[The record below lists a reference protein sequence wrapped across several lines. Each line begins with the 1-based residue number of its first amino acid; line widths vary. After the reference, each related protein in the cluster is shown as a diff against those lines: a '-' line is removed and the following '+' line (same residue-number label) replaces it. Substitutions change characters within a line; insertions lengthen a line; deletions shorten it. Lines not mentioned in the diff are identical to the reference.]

1 MASSIT
7 GLDRSTIRSNL
18 LRFSKEWRET
28 IDQWR
33 ENDVKHTEKSYAQPF
48 WSDFLACF
56 GINASRRA
64 FFEQEAKRGST
75 GTQGFIDLFW
85 AGVVIGE
92 AKSLGRDLELAEEQA
107 RDYLT
112 FVSDAEFPRYILC
125 TDFETFRLFH
135 FASEKRLIFS
145 IDELADHQDQLAFLA
160 GREEVSHREQQEASI
175 AASKIMAKLFK
186 AMAGDEVDVRVGDE
200 APTNPEEE
208 DEQVQLTSMWL
219 TRLLF
224 LMFGDDA
231 GLWEADLFHRYVVQE
246 TTPDAF
252 GGQMTQLFK
261 VLNTPEH
268 KRRNVT
274 GLLAKF
280 PYVNGH
286 LFERSLD
293 PEFFTP
299 EMHQAVREAC
309 GFQWSRIS
317 PAIFGSLFQMVKSK
331 QARRADGEHY
341 TSETNI
347 LKVIGPLFLDEL
359 RAEADRLVRNKTTT
373 IAQLESFLNRLTQIT
388 FVDPACGCGNFLVV
402 AYRELRRIETDV
414 IARLHEFESK
424 RAVAL
429 DVMFEQKLS
438 IDQFYGFEINWWPV
452 RIAEVA
458 MFLVDHQ
465 ANRELAQR
473 VGSSIV
479 RLPIKISAHIK
490 HCNALEIDWAEEL
503 PDRGETYIFGN
514 PPFIG
519 QYTKTKPQTADMK
532 RVWGEDYDGY
542 LDYVTAWHAQALRA
556 LADREGRFAY
566 VTTNS
571 ICQGQPV
578 PALFDPIYRHGWDIK
593 FAHRTFAWDSE
604 APGKAAVHCIVVG
617 FTRDQS
623 NEQRLWDYPVVN
635 GEPKQVELKQPLN
648 AYLVQDRH
656 RTLVRKRNKP
666 LSSVI
671 APAARGT
678 QPTDGGNLIVEVDD
692 YDKVVADEVAAKYLR
707 PFRMGRELVR
717 GLNRWCLWMADEDFD
732 PADINRS
739 PILKS
744 RVTACKE
751 WRSAQTPTGD
761 AYKLKDTP
769 HLFRPNKKRPLSS
782 YLGIPSVVS
791 GTRSYFTAQHLPPEV
806 IAGNKVFTAID
817 PDGLLF
823 ALISSSMF
831 ITWQKTFGGRLKS
844 DLNFSNT
851 IVWNTFPVPELDP
864 ALRKRIIDAG
874 KGVLAARALHPKRSL
889 ADAYNPLAMDPELLK
904 AHDKLDR
911 VVDQAF
917 GATRKLNSEAQRL
930 ELLFASYAK
939 LIEQEQNKGRG

>member
-48 WSDFLACF
+48 WGDFLACF

-64 FFEQEAKRGST
+64 FFELQVTRGST
-75 GTQGFIDLFW
+75 GTAGYIDLFW
-85 AGVVIGE
+85 SGVVIGE
-92 AKSLGRDLELAEEQA
+92 AKSLGRDLALAEEQA
-107 RDYLT
+107 LDYLAG
-112 FVSDAEFPRYILC
+112 VSDAEFPRYILC
-125 TDFETFRLFH
+125 TDFETFRLLH
-135 FASEKRLIFS
+135 IASKKRLIFS
-145 IDELADHQDQLAFLA
+145 IDEVADHQDQLAFLA
-160 GREEVSHREQQEASI
+160 GREEISHREQQEASI

-186 AMAGDEVDVRVGDE
+186 AMAGDDVDVRVGDE

-231 GLWEADLFHRYVVQE
+231 GLWEADLFHRFVVQE
-246 TTPDAF
+246 TTPDNF
-252 GGQMTQLFK
+252 GAQMTALFN
-261 VLNTPEH
+261 VLNTPEN
-268 KRRNVT
+268 KRRNVP

-286 LFERSLD
+286 LFEDALA
-293 PEFFTP
+293 PEFFTV
-299 EMHQAVREAC
+299 EMHQAVSEAC

-317 PAIFGSLFQMVKSK
+317 PAIFGSLFQLVKSK
-331 QARRADGEHY
+331 EARRGHGEHY

-373 IAQLESFLNRLTQIT
+373 IAQLEAFLDRLTRIT

-414 IARLHEFESK
+414 IARLHEFDS
-424 RAVAL
+424 RQAVAL

-438 IDQFYGFEINWWPV
+438 IDQFHGFEINWWPV

-519 QYTKTKPQTADMK
+519 QYTKTPMQRADMQ
-532 RVWGEDYDGY
+532 RVWGENYNGY
-542 LDYVTAWHAQALRA
+542 LDYVTAWHAQAIRA
-556 LADREGRFAY
+556 LAHRQGLFAY

-578 PALFDPIYRHGWDIK
+578 PALFEPIYKQGWDIK

-617 FTRDQS
+617 FIRDQS
-623 NEQRLWDYPVVN
+623 NDQKLWDYPDVN
-635 GEPKQVELKQPLN
+635 GEPQQVELKQPLN

-656 RTLVRKRNKP
+656 RTLVRKRSKP
-666 LSSVI
+666 LSTVLT
-671 APAARGT
+671 PARFGSK
-678 QPTDGGNLIVEVDD
+678 PTDGGHLVVETKD
-692 YDKVVADEVAAKYLR
+692 YDDVSADPVAVKYLR
-707 PFRMGRELVR
+707 PYRMGRELVR
-717 GLNRWCLWMADEDFD
+717 GLDRWCLWMADEHFD
-732 PADINRS
+732 PADIS
-739 PILKS
+739 
-744 RVTACKE
+744 
-751 WRSAQTPTGD
+751 RSAVLRERVKAVELHRESSKKIATQKS
-761 AYKLKDTP
+761 ARTP
-769 HLFRPNKKRPLSS
+769 HLFQELHQPNEE
-782 YLGIPSVVS
+782 YVGIPRVVS
-791 GTRSYFTAQHLPPEV
+791 STRLYFTVQHLSPDI
-806 IAGNKVFTAID
+806 IAGDKVYTAID
-817 PDGLLF
+817 PNGLLF

-831 ITWQKTFGGRLKS
+831 ITWQRAVGGRLKS
-844 DLNFSNT
+844 DLSFSNT
-851 IVWNTFPVPELDP
+851 VVWNTFPVP
-864 ALRKRIIDAG
+864 ALSPTLKEKIILAG
-874 KGVLAARALHPKRSL
+874 KGVLEARARHPERSL

-939 LIEQEQNKGRG
+939 LIEQEENKARG

>member
-33 ENDVKHTEKSYAQPF
+33 ENDVKHTEKSYAQSF
-48 WSDFLACF
+48 WSEFLACF

-64 FFEQEAKRGST
+64 FFEQLVTRGST
-75 GTQGFIDLFW
+75 GTAGYIDLFW

-92 AKSLGRDLELAEEQA
+92 AKSLGRDLALAEDQA

-112 FVSDAEFPRYILC
+112 HVSDPAFPRYILC

-135 FASEKRLIFS
+135 IASKKRLIFS

-160 GREEVSHREQQEASI
+160 GREEISHKEQQEASI

-186 AMAGDEVDVRVGDE
+186 AMAGDDVDVRVGDE

-208 DEQVQLTSMWL
+208 DKQVQLTSMWL

-268 KRRNVT
+268 RRRNVP

-286 LFERSLD
+286 LFEDALD

-299 EMHQAVREAC
+299 EMHQAVSEAC

-317 PAIFGSLFQMVKSK
+317 PAIFGSLFQLVKSK
-331 QARRADGEHY
+331 EARRGDGEHY

-373 IAQLESFLNRLTQIT
+373 IAQLEEFLDRLTRIT

-414 IARLHEFESK
+414 IARLHEFDSR

-438 IDQFYGFEINWWPV
+438 IDQFHGFEINWWPV

-519 QYTKTKPQTADMK
+519 HQTKTKEQRHDLK
-532 RVWGEDYDGY
+532 LVWQDDFDGY

-556 LADREGRFAY
+556 LAHRQGLFAY

-578 PALFDPIYRHGWDIK
+578 PALFAPIYKEGWDIK
-593 FAHRTFAWDSE
+593 FAHRTFAWDSD

-617 FTRDQS
+617 FTRDRS
-623 NEQRLWDYPVVN
+623 SKQRLWDYPDIQADPVA
-635 GEPKQVELKQPLN
+635 VELKQRLN
-648 AYLVQDRH
+648 AYLVQDDH
-656 RTLVRKRNKP
+656 RTLVRKRSNP
-666 LSSVI
+666 LSPEVT
-671 APAARGT
+671 PASFGT
-678 QPTDGGNLIVEVDD
+678 MPLGKFLLVEEED
-692 YDKVVADEVAAKYLR
+692 YPEVAADPVAAKYLR
-707 PFRMGRELVR
+707 PFRMGKELVR

-732 PADINRS
+732 PLDVNRS
-739 PILKS
+739 PVLNS
-744 RVTACKE
+744 RVSACKE
-751 WRSAQTPTGD
+751 WRKAQTPTGD
-761 AYKLKDTP
+761 AYKFKDTP
-769 HLFRPNKKRPLSS
+769 HLFRPNKHRPLTN
-782 YLGIPSVVS
+782 YVGIPRVVS
-791 GTRSYFTAQHLPPEV
+791 DARAFFTVQHLTPEV
-806 IAGNKVFTAID
+806 IAGDQVFVAAD

-823 ALISSSMF
+823 GLISSSMF
-831 ITWQKTFGGRLKS
+831 ITWQKTVGGRLGS
-844 DLNFSNT
+844 SIRFST
-851 IVWNTFPVPELDP
+851 TLVWNNFPVPELDP

-874 KGVLAARALHPKRSL
+874 KGVLEARALHPERSL
-889 ADAYNPLAMDPELLK
+889 AAAYNPLAMDPELLK

-939 LIEQEQNKGRG
+939 LIEQEKNKGRG

>member
-1 MASSIT
+1 MAATTT

-18 LRFSKEWRET
+18 RRFSKEWRET
-28 IDQWR
+28 IDRWR
-33 ENDVKHTEKSYAQPF
+33 ENDVKHTEKSYAQSF
-48 WSDFLACF
+48 WSEFLACF

-64 FFEQEAKRGST
+64 FFEQQVKRGST
-75 GTQGFIDLFW
+75 GTDGYIDLFW

-92 AKSLGRDLELAEEQA
+92 AKSLGRDLALAEEQA
-107 RDYLT
+107 RDYLA

-135 FASEKRLIFS
+135 IASGKRLIFS
-145 IDELADHQDQLAFLA
+145 IDEVAEHQDQLAFLA
-160 GREEVSHREQQEASI
+160 GREEISHKEQQEASI

-186 AMAGDEVDVRVGDE
+186 AMAGDDVDVRVGDE

-208 DEQVQLTSMWL
+208 EEQVQVISMWL

-231 GLWEADLFHRYVVQE
+231 GLWEADLFHRFVVQE
-246 TTPDAF
+246 TTPDNF
-252 GGQMTQLFK
+252 GAQMTALFN
-261 VLNTPEH
+261 VLNTPEN
-268 KRRNVT
+268 KRRNVP

-286 LFERSLD
+286 LFEDALA
-293 PEFFTP
+293 PEFFTV

-317 PAIFGSLFQMVKSK
+317 PAIFGSLFQLVKSK
-331 QARRADGEHY
+331 KARRGDGEHY

-373 IAQLESFLNRLTQIT
+373 IAQLESFLDTLTRIT

-402 AYRELRRIETDV
+402 AYREMRRIETEV
-414 IARLHEFESK
+414 IARIHEFDS
-424 RAVAL
+424 RRDAAL

-438 IDQFYGFEINWWPV
+438 IDQFYGFELNWWPA

-479 RLPIKISAHIK
+479 RLPIEISAHIK

-519 QYTKTKPQTADMK
+519 QYTKTPVQRVDMK

-556 LADREGRFAY
+556 LAHRQGLFAY

-578 PALFDPIYRHGWDIK
+578 PALFDPIYRQGWDIK

-617 FTRDQS
+617 FTRDRM
-623 NEQRLWDYPVVN
+623 NTQRLWDYPDVN
-635 GEPKQVELKQPLN
+635 GEPQKVELRQRLN
-648 AYLVQDRH
+648 AYLVQDNH
-656 RTLVRKRNKP
+656 RTLVRKRSKP
-666 LSSVI
+666 LSPEI
-671 APAARGT
+671 APAIYGSK
-678 QPTDGGNLIVEVDD
+678 PVDGGYLIVDPEDYVEVA
-692 YDKVVADEVAAKYLR
+692 ADPIAAKYLR
-707 PFRMGRELVR
+707 PFRGSRELVR
-717 GLNRWCLWMADEDFD
+717 GQKRWCLWMADDDFD

-744 RVTACKE
+744 RVEACKQ
-751 WRSAQTPTGD
+751 WRSQQTTGGD
-761 AYKLKDTP
+761 AYKLQDIP
-769 HLFRPNKKRPLSS
+769 HLFRPNSKRPTTN
-782 YLGIPSVVS
+782 YLCVPSVVS
-791 GTRSYFTAQHLPPEV
+791 ETRKYFTAQRLTANY
-806 IAGNKVFTAID
+806 ISSNLVFNVID
-817 PDGLLF
+817 PEGLAF

-831 ITWQKTFGGRLKS
+831 ITWQKTVGGRLKS
-844 DLNFSNT
+844 DVRFSNT
-851 IVWNTFPVPELDP
+851 LVWNNFPVPELDP

-874 KGVLAARALHPKRSL
+874 NGVLEARALHPERSL

-930 ELLFASYAK
+930 ELLFASYAN
-939 LIEQEQNKGRG
+939 LIEQEENKGRG

>member
-1 MASSIT
+1 MAATTT
-7 GLDRSTIRSNL
+7 GLDRSTIRANL
-18 LRFSKEWRET
+18 RRFSKEWRET

-33 ENDVKHTEKSYAQPF
+33 ENDVKHTEKSYAQSF
-48 WSDFLACF
+48 WSEFLACF

-64 FFEQEAKRGST
+64 FFEQQAKRGST
-75 GTQGFIDLFW
+75 GTDGYIDLFW

-92 AKSLGRDLELAEEQA
+92 AKSLGRDLELAEDQA
-107 RDYLT
+107 RDYLA
-112 FVSDAEFPRYILC
+112 FVSEAEFPRYILC
-125 TDFETFRLFH
+125 TDFETFRLVH
-135 FASEKRLIFS
+135 FASGKRLIFS

-186 AMAGDEVDVRVGDE
+186 AMAGDEVDEGVGDE

-208 DEQVQLTSMWL
+208 EEQVQVISMWL

-231 GLWEADLFHRYVVQE
+231 GLWEADLFHRFVVQE
-246 TTPDAF
+246 TTPDNF
-252 GGQMTQLFK
+252 GAQMTALFN
-261 VLNTPEH
+261 VLNTPEN
-268 KRRNVT
+268 KRRNVP

-286 LFERSLD
+286 LFEDALA
-293 PEFFTP
+293 PEFFTV

-317 PAIFGSLFQMVKSK
+317 PAIFGSLFQLVKSK
-331 QARRADGEHY
+331 KARRGDGEHY

-373 IAQLESFLNRLTQIT
+373 IAQLESFLDRLTRIT

-414 IARLHEFESK
+414 IARLHEFDS
-424 RAVAL
+424 RRDAAL

-438 IDQFYGFEINWWPV
+438 IDQFYGFELNWWPA

-479 RLPIKISAHIK
+479 RLPIEISAHIN

-519 QYTKTKPQTADMK
+519 QYTKTPEQRADMK
-532 RVWGEDYDGY
+532 HAWGKDYDGY
-542 LDYVTAWHAQALRA
+542 LDYVTAWHAQALHA
-556 LADREGRFAY
+556 LARRQGLFAY

-578 PALFDPIYRHGWDIK
+578 PALFDPIYSQGWDIK

-623 NEQRLWDYPVVN
+623 NHQKLWDYPDVN
-635 GEPKQVELKQPLN
+635 GEPQQVELKQPLN

-656 RTLVRKRNKP
+656 RTLVRKRSKP
-666 LSSVI
+666 LSTVLT
-671 APAARGT
+671 PARFGSK
-678 QPTDGGNLIVEVDD
+678 PTDGGHLVVETKDFDNVS
-692 YDKVVADEVAAKYLR
+692 ADPVAAKYLR
-707 PFRMGRELVR
+707 PYRMGRELVR
-717 GLNRWCLWMADEDFD
+717 GLDRWCLWMADEHFD
-732 PADINRS
+732 PADIS
-739 PILKS
+739 
-744 RVTACKE
+744 
-751 WRSAQTPTGD
+751 RSAVLRERVKAVELHRASSKKIATQKS
-761 AYKLKDTP
+761 ARTP
-769 HLFRPNKKRPLSS
+769 HLFQELHQP
-782 YLGIPSVVS
+782 YEEYVGIPRVVS
-791 GTRSYFTAQHLPPEV
+791 ETRAYFTVQHLAPEV
-806 IAGNKVFTAID
+806 IAGDQVFVAAD

-831 ITWQKTFGGRLKS
+831 ITWQKTVGGRLES
-844 DLNFSNT
+844 RIRFSNT
-851 IVWNTFPVPELDP
+851 LVWNNFPVPTLDP

-874 KGVLAARALHPKRSL
+874 KGVLEARALHPERSL

-939 LIEQEQNKGRG
+939 LIEQEENKGRG

>member
-18 LRFSKEWRET
+18 RRFSKEWRET

-48 WSDFLACF
+48 WSEFLACF

-64 FFEQEAKRGST
+64 FFEQQAKRGST

-135 FASEKRLIFS
+135 IASGKRLIFS
-145 IDELADHQDQLAFLA
+145 IDEVAEHQDQLAFLA
-160 GREEVSHREQQEASI
+160 GREEVSYREQQEASI

-186 AMAGDEVDVRVGDE
+186 AMAGDEVDEGVGDE

-208 DEQVQLTSMWL
+208 EEQVQVISMWL

-231 GLWEADLFHRYVVQE
+231 GLWEADLFHRFVVQE
-246 TTPDAF
+246 TTPDNF
-252 GGQMTQLFK
+252 GAQMTALFN
-261 VLNTPEH
+261 VLNTPEN
-268 KRRNVT
+268 KRRNVP

-286 LFERSLD
+286 LFEDALA
-293 PEFFTP
+293 PEFFTV

-317 PAIFGSLFQMVKSK
+317 PAIFGSLFQLVKSK
-331 QARRADGEHY
+331 KARRGDGEHY

-373 IAQLESFLNRLTQIT
+373 IAQLEEFLDRLTRIT

-414 IARLHEFESK
+414 IARLHEFNSR

-438 IDQFYGFEINWWPV
+438 IDQFHGFEINWWPV

-519 QYTKTKPQTADMK
+519 QYTKTVEQRADMK

-556 LADREGRFAY
+556 LAHRQGLFAY

-578 PALFDPIYRHGWDIK
+578 PALFDPIYKHGWDIK

-617 FTRDQS
+617 FTRAQS
-623 NEQRLWDYPVVN
+623 NGQKLWDYPDVN
-635 GEPKQVELKQPLN
+635 GEPQQVELRERLN

-666 LSSVI
+666 LSSVVT
-671 APAARGT
+671 PAAFGT
-678 QPTDGGNLIVEVDD
+678 KPADGGNLIVELAD
-692 YDKVVADEVAAKYLR
+692 YDKVAADEVAAKYLR
-707 PFRMGRELVR
+707 PYRMGRELVR
-717 GLNRWCLWMADEDFD
+717 GLDRWCLWMADEDFD

-864 ALRKRIIDAG
+864 ALRNRIIDAG
-874 KGVLAARALHPKRSL
+874 KGVLEARALHPERSL

-939 LIEQEQNKGRG
+939 LIEQEKNKGRG

>member
-18 LRFSKEWRET
+18 RRFSKEWRET

-64 FFEQEAKRGST
+64 FFEQQVKRGST
-75 GTQGFIDLFW
+75 GTDGYIDLFW

-92 AKSLGRDLELAEEQA
+92 AKSLGRDLALAEEQA
-107 RDYLT
+107 RDYLA

-135 FASEKRLIFS
+135 IASGKRLIFS
-145 IDELADHQDQLAFLA
+145 IDEVADHQDQLAFLA
-160 GREEVSHREQQEASI
+160 GREEISHKEQQEASI

-186 AMAGDEVDVRVGDE
+186 AMAGDDVDVRVGDE

-231 GLWEADLFHRYVVQE
+231 GLWEADLFHRFVVQE
-246 TTPDAF
+246 TTPDNF
-252 GGQMTQLFK
+252 GAQMTALFN
-261 VLNTPEH
+261 VLNTPEN
-268 KRRNVT
+268 KRRNVP

-286 LFERSLD
+286 LFEDALA
-293 PEFFTP
+293 PEFFTV

-317 PAIFGSLFQMVKSK
+317 PAIFGSLFQLVKSK
-331 QARRADGEHY
+331 EARRGHGEHY

-373 IAQLESFLNRLTQIT
+373 IAQLEDFLDRLTRIT

-414 IARLHEFESK
+414 IARLHEFDSR

-479 RLPIKISAHIK
+479 RLPIEISAHIK

-519 QYTKTKPQTADMK
+519 QSTKSKPQTADMK
-532 RVWGEDYDGY
+532 RVWGEDYEGY
-542 LDYVTAWHAQALRA
+542 LDYVTAWHAQALRT
-556 LADREGRFAY
+556 LVHRQGLFAY

-571 ICQGQPV
+571 ICQGKPV
-578 PALFDPIYRHGWDIK
+578 PALFEPIYRHGWDIK

-617 FTRDQS
+617 FTRDRM
-623 NEQRLWDYPVVN
+623 NTQRLWDYPDVN
-635 GEPKQVELKQPLN
+635 GEPQKVELKQPLN

-656 RTLVRKRNKP
+656 RTLVYKRNKP
-666 LSSVI
+666 FSPEISSVT
-671 APAARGT
+671 RGS
-678 QPTDGGNLIVEVDD
+678 QPTDGGNLIVEVDE
-692 YDKVVADEVAAKYLR
+692 YAQVAADPVAAKYLR
-707 PFRMGRELVR
+707 PFRMGKELVQ
-717 GLNRWCLWMADEDFD
+717 GLDRWCLWMADDDFD
-732 PADINRS
+732 PADIGRS
-739 PILKS
+739 PVLRE
-744 RVTACKE
+744 RVKAVGMQRANSKKIGT
-751 WRSAQTPTGD
+751 RNSA
-761 AYKLKDTP
+761 KTP
-769 HLFRPNKKRPLSS
+769 HLFQELRQPARE

-791 GTRSYFTAQHLPPEV
+791 STRLYFTVQYLTPDV
-806 IAGNKVFTAID
+806 IAGNKVYTAID

-831 ITWQKTFGGRLKS
+831 ITWQKAFGGRLKS

-874 KGVLAARALHPKRSL
+874 KGVLEARALHPERSL

-930 ELLFASYAK
+930 ELLFASYTK
-939 LIEQEQNKGRG
+939 LIEQEKNKGRG

>member
-1 MASSIT
+1 M
-7 GLDRSTIRSNL
+7 
-18 LRFSKEWRET
+18 
-28 IDQWR
+28 
-33 ENDVKHTEKSYAQPF
+33 
-48 WSDFLACF
+48 
-56 GINASRRA
+56 
-64 FFEQEAKRGST
+64 
-75 GTQGFIDLFW
+75 
-85 AGVVIGE
+85 
-92 AKSLGRDLELAEEQA
+92 GRDLALAEDQA

-112 FVSDAEFPRYILC
+112 HVSDAAFPRYILC

-135 FASEKRLIFS
+135 IASGKRLIFS

-160 GREEVSHREQQEASI
+160 GREEISHKEQQEASI

-186 AMAGDEVDVRVGDE
+186 AMAGDDVDVRVGDE

-208 DEQVQLTSMWL
+208 DKQVQLTSMWL

-231 GLWEADLFHRYVVQE
+231 GLWEADLFHRFVVQE
-246 TTPDAF
+246 TTPDNF
-252 GGQMTQLFK
+252 GAQMTALFN

-268 KRRNVT
+268 KRRNVP

-286 LFERSLD
+286 LFEDSLN
-293 PEFFTP
+293 PEFFTV

-317 PAIFGSLFQMVKSK
+317 PAIFGSLFQLVKSK
-331 QARRADGEHY
+331 EARRGDGEHY

-373 IAQLESFLNRLTQIT
+373 IAQLEAFLDRLTRIT

-414 IARLHEFESK
+414 IARLHEFDS
-424 RAVAL
+424 RQAVAL

-519 QYTKTKPQTADMK
+519 ARKMTPKQKKDLNQ
-532 RVWGEDYDGY
+532 VWNRRKGVNQ
-542 LDYVTAWHAQALRA
+542 LDYVTGWHAMALRA
-556 LADREGRFAY
+556 LRHRQGEFAY
-566 VTTNS
+566 VSTNS
-571 ICQGQPV
+571 ICQGAPV
-578 PALFDPIYRHGWDIK
+578 PTLFDPIYDAGWDIK
-593 FAHRTFAWDSE
+593 FAHSTFAWDSD

-617 FTRDQS
+617 FTRDLRGRQK
-623 NEQRLWDYPVVN
+623 LWEYEDAN
-635 GEPKQVELKQPLN
+635 GEPIPITLNHGIN
-648 AYLVQDRH
+648 AYLADASRVLVSDR
-656 RTLVRKRNKP
+656 NQP
-666 LSSVI
+666 LSPVLYPARFGSMPNDDHGAL
-671 APAARGT
+671 APKAGT
-678 QPTDGGNLIVEVDD
+678 PLPVDD
-692 YDKVVADEVAAKYLR
+692 PIAMKYVRPFVGADE
-707 PFRMGRELVR
+707 LVKR
-717 GLNRWCLWMADEDFD
+717 KDRWCFWMADDDFD
-732 PADINRS
+732 PQDINRS
-739 PILKS
+739 RILKE
-744 RVTACKE
+744 RVLRVKAKRESSGRPGT
-751 WRSAQTPTGD
+751 Q
-761 AYKLKDTP
+761 KLAETP
-769 HLFRPNKKRPLSS
+769 HLFGERRQPSEN
-782 YLGIPSVVS
+782 YLCLPSVVS
-791 GTRSYFTAQHLPPEV
+791 ENRKYFTAQRFTSDY
-806 IAGNKVFTAID
+806 ICSNAVFNVVD
-817 PDGLLF
+817 PDGLAF
-823 ALISSSMF
+823 ALVSSSMF
-831 ITWQKTFGGRLKS
+831 ITWQKAIGGRLKS
-844 DLNFSNT
+844 DVRFSNT
-851 IVWNTFPVPELDP
+851 LVWNTFPVPELDP
-864 ALRKRIIDAG
+864 KLRERIINAG
-874 KGVLAARALHPKRSL
+874 KGVLEARALHPERSL
-889 ADAYNPLAMDPELLK
+889 ATAYNPLAMDPELLK

-917 GATRKLNSEAQRL
+917 GATRQLKSKDQRR
-930 ELLFASYAK
+930 EILFASYEE
-939 LIEQEQNKGRG
+939 LIEQEKNKGRS

>member
-64 FFEQEAKRGST
+64 FFEQQVTRGST
-75 GTQGFIDLFW
+75 GTAGYIDLFW
-85 AGVVIGE
+85 SGVVIGE
-92 AKSLGRDLELAEEQA
+92 AKSLGRDLALAEEQA
-107 RDYLT
+107 RDYLAD
-112 FVSDAEFPRYILC
+112 VSDPEFPRYILC

-135 FASEKRLIFS
+135 IASGKRLIFS
-145 IDELADHQDQLAFLA
+145 IDEVADHQDQLAFLA
-160 GREEVSHREQQEASI
+160 GREEISHKEQQEASI

-231 GLWEADLFHRYVVQE
+231 GLWEADLFHRFVVQE
-246 TTPDAF
+246 TTPDNF
-252 GGQMTQLFK
+252 GAQMTALFN
-261 VLNTPEH
+261 VLNTPEN
-268 KRRNVT
+268 KRRNVP

-286 LFERSLD
+286 LFEDALA
-293 PEFFTP
+293 PEFFTV

-317 PAIFGSLFQMVKSK
+317 PAIFGSLFQLVKSK
-331 QARRADGEHY
+331 EARRGHGEHY

-373 IAQLESFLNRLTQIT
+373 IAQLEGFLDKLTRIT

-414 IARLHEFESK
+414 IARLHEFDSR

-519 QYTKTKPQTADMK
+519 QYTKTPMQRADMQ
-532 RVWGEDYDGY
+532 RVWGENYNGY
-542 LDYVTAWHAQALRA
+542 LDYVTAWHAQALNA
-556 LADREGRFAY
+556 LAQRQGLFAY

-578 PALFDPIYRHGWDIK
+578 PALFEPIYRHGWDIK

-604 APGKAAVHCIVVG
+604 APGKAAVHCIIVG
-617 FTRDQS
+617 FTRDRM
-623 NEQRLWDYPVVN
+623 NTQRLWDYPDVD
-635 GEPKQVELKQPLN
+635 GEPQQVELKQPLN

-656 RTLVRKRNKP
+656 RTLVYKRTKP
-666 LSSVI
+666 LSPEINS
-671 APAARGT
+671 ATRGS
-678 QPTDGGNLIVEVDD
+678 QPTDGGYLIVNPEDYVEVA
-692 YDKVVADEVAAKYLR
+692 ADPVAAKYLR
-707 PFRMGRELVR
+707 PFRGSRELVR
-717 GLNRWCLWMADEDFD
+717 GQKRWCLWMADDDFD
-732 PADINRS
+732 PADIRRS
-739 PILKS
+739 DILRT
-744 RVTACKE
+744 RVREVRNMRLASKKMATQLLA
-751 WRSAQTPTGD
+751 D
-761 AYKLKDTP
+761 MP
-769 HLFRPNKKRPLSS
+769 HLFTERRPQTAP
-782 YLGIPSVVS
+782 YLCLPRVVS
-791 GTRSYFTAQHLPPEV
+791 ETRKYFTAQRLTADY
-806 IAGNKVFTAID
+806 ISSDAVFNVVD

-831 ITWQKTFGGRLKS
+831 ITWQKTVGGRLES
-844 DLNFSNT
+844 RIRFSNT
-851 IVWNTFPVPELDP
+851 LVWNNFPVPELDP
-864 ALRKRIIDAG
+864 VLRNRIIDAG
-874 KGVLAARALHPKRSL
+874 KGVLEARALHPERSL

-930 ELLFASYAK
+930 ELLFASYAE
-939 LIEQEQNKGRG
+939 LIEQEKNKGRG

>member
-28 IDQWR
+28 IDQWW

-48 WSDFLACF
+48 WSDFLSCF

-64 FFEQEAKRGST
+64 FFEQQVTRGST
-75 GTQGFIDLFW
+75 GTAGYIDLFW
-85 AGVVIGE
+85 SGVVIGE
-92 AKSLGRDLELAEEQA
+92 AKSLGRDLALAEDQA
-107 RDYLT
+107 RDYLAD
-112 FVSDAEFPRYILC
+112 VSDPEFPRYILC

-135 FASEKRLIFS
+135 IASGKRLIFS
-145 IDELADHQDQLAFLA
+145 IDEVADHQDQLAFLA
-160 GREEVSHREQQEASI
+160 GREEISHKEQQEASI

-186 AMAGDEVDVRVGDE
+186 AMAGDDVDVRVGDE

-208 DEQVQLTSMWL
+208 DKQVQLTSMWL

-231 GLWEADLFHRYVVQE
+231 GLWEADLFHRFVVQE
-246 TTPDAF
+246 TTPDNF
-252 GGQMTQLFK
+252 GAQMTALFN
-261 VLNTPEH
+261 VLNTPEN
-268 KRRNVT
+268 KRRYVP

-286 LFERSLD
+286 LFEDSLN
-293 PEFFTP
+293 PEFFTV

-317 PAIFGSLFQMVKSK
+317 PAIFGSLFQLVKSK
-331 QARRADGEHY
+331 EARRGDGEHY

-373 IAQLESFLNRLTQIT
+373 IAQLEAFLDRLTRIT

-414 IARLHEFESK
+414 IARLHEFDS
-424 RAVAL
+424 RQAVAL

-438 IDQFYGFEINWWPV
+438 IDQFHGFEINWWPV

-490 HCNALEIDWAEEL
+490 HCNALEIDWADEL

-532 RVWGEDYDGY
+532 RVWGKDYDGY

-556 LADREGRFAY
+556 LAHRQGLFAY

-617 FTRDQS
+617 FTRGQS
-623 NEQRLWDYPVVN
+623 NNQKLWDYPDSN
-635 GEPKQVELKQPLN
+635 GEPQKVELRQSLN
-648 AYLVQDRH
+648 AYLVQDNH
-656 RTLVRKRNKP
+656 RTLVRKRRKP
-666 LSSVI
+666 LSPEI
-671 APAARGT
+671 APAIYGSK
-678 QPTDGGNLIVEVDD
+678 PVDGGYLIVDPEDYVEVA
-692 YDKVVADEVAAKYLR
+692 ADPIAAKYLR
-707 PFRMGRELVR
+707 PFRGSRELVR
-717 GLNRWCLWMADEDFD
+717 GQKRWCLWMADDNFD
-732 PADINRS
+732 PADIRRS
-739 PILKS
+739 DILRT
-744 RVTACKE
+744 RVTEVRNMRLASKK
-751 WRSAQTPTGD
+751 AATQVL
-761 AYKLKDTP
+761 ADTP
-769 HLFRPNKKRPLSS
+769 HLFGERRPQTAS
-782 YLGIPSVVS
+782 YLCVPSVVS
-791 GTRSYFTAQHLPPEV
+791 ETRKYFTAQRLTPDY
-806 IAGNKVFTAID
+806 ISSNLVFNVID
-817 PDGLLF
+817 PEGLAF

-831 ITWQKTFGGRLKS
+831 ITWQKTVGGRLKS
-844 DLNFSNT
+844 DVRFSNT
-851 IVWNTFPVPELDP
+851 LVWNTFPVPELDP

-874 KGVLAARALHPKRSL
+874 NGVIEARALHPERSL

-904 AHDKLDR
+904 AHEKLDR

-939 LIEQEQNKGRG
+939 LIEQEKGQGQG

>member
-1 MASSIT
+1 MASSSI

-48 WSDFLACF
+48 WSEFLACF

-64 FFEQEAKRGST
+64 FFEQLVTRGST
-75 GTQGFIDLFW
+75 GTAGYIDLFW

-92 AKSLGRDLELAEEQA
+92 AKSLGRDLALAEDQA

-112 FVSDAEFPRYILC
+112 HVSDPAFPRYILC

-135 FASEKRLIFS
+135 IASKKRLIFS

-160 GREEVSHREQQEASI
+160 GREEISHKEQQEASI

-186 AMAGDEVDVRVGDE
+186 AMAGDDVDVRVGDE

-208 DEQVQLTSMWL
+208 DKQVQLTSMWL

-231 GLWEADLFHRYVVQE
+231 GLWEADLFHRFVVQE
-246 TTPDAF
+246 TTPDNF
-252 GGQMTQLFK
+252 GAQMTALFN
-261 VLNTPEH
+261 VLNTPEN
-268 KRRNVT
+268 KRRYVP

-286 LFERSLD
+286 LFEDSLN
-293 PEFFTP
+293 PEFFTV

-317 PAIFGSLFQMVKSK
+317 PAIFGSLFQLVKSK
-331 QARRADGEHY
+331 EARRGDGEHY

-373 IAQLESFLNRLTQIT
+373 IAQLEAFLDRLTRIT

-414 IARLHEFESK
+414 IARLHEFDSR

-438 IDQFYGFEINWWPV
+438 IDQFHGFEINWWPV

-479 RLPIKISAHIK
+479 RLPIEISAHIK

-519 QYTKTKPQTADMK
+519 HQTKTKEQRHDLK
-532 RVWGEDYDGY
+532 LVWQDDFDGY

-556 LADREGRFAY
+556 LAQRQGLFAY

-578 PALFDPIYRHGWDIK
+578 PALFDPIYRQGWDIK

-617 FTRDQS
+617 FTRDQY
-623 NEQRLWDYPVVN
+623 NRQRLWDYPDVDDVA
-635 GEPKQVELKQPLN
+635 EPVELRQRLN
-648 AYLVQDRH
+648 AYLVQDNQ
-656 RTLVRKRNKP
+656 RTLVRKRSKP
-666 LSSVI
+666 LSPEVT
-671 APAARGT
+671 PAYFGT
-678 QPTDGGNLIVEVDD
+678 MPLGKFLLVEEEE
-692 YDKVVADEVAAKYLR
+692 YPEVAADPVASKYLR
-707 PFRMGRELVR
+707 PFRGSRELVR
-717 GLNRWCLWMADEDFD
+717 GKQRWCLWMADDNFD

-739 PILKS
+739 SILKS
-744 RVTACKE
+744 RINACQI
-751 WRSAQTPTGD
+751 WRSEQTTGGD
-761 AYKLKDTP
+761 AYKFKDMP
-769 HLFRPNKKRPLSS
+769 HLFRPNSKRPTTN
-782 YLGIPSVVS
+782 YLCVPSVVS
-791 GTRSYFTAQHLPPEV
+791 ETRKYFTAQRLTAEYITSNAVFNVVDPE
-806 IAGNKVFTAID
+806 
-817 PDGLLF
+817 GLAF

-831 ITWQKTFGGRLKS
+831 ITWQKTVGGRLKS
-844 DLNFSNT
+844 DVRFSST
-851 IVWNTFPVPELDP
+851 LVWNNFPVPALDP

-874 KGVLAARALHPKRSL
+874 KGVLEARALHPERSL

-917 GATRKLNSEAQRL
+917 GAARKLNSEAQRL

-939 LIEQEQNKGRG
+939 LIEQEKNKGRG